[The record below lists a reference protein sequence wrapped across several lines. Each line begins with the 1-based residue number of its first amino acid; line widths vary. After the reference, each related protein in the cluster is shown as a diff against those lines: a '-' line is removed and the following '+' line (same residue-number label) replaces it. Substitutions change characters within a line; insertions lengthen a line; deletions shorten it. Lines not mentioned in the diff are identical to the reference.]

1 VKILIVAD
9 DFYPHT
15 GGIPEHMLHLWQG
28 LKSMGHDAKIM
39 AASFGKNYPY
49 VDENIIRLG
58 RAILVPWNKSFGVL
72 NLSLTMPW
80 KLRRFLEKEDF
91 DIVHIHGILAPVLP
105 YYVLKYSNAKNLV
118 TFHAAHEDS
127 FGYLLWEPVL
137 EQYFRKISGLIAVS
151 EVARDSISKY
161 FPGNYRI
168 IPNGIDT
175 TRFSPAVESM
185 GYLDEFSPK
194 ILFVGRFEPRK
205 GLKYLLQAFPIIL
218 KEFPSAKLIIVG
230 AGVLERYYKIYI
242 EEHIKRQVI
251 FAGSVSPDD
260 LPKYYASCDIFCSP
274 ATGQESFGIVLLE
287 AMSSGKPIVASDN
300 PGYKTVMQD
309 GEEGVFS
316 KTTDVQSLAKKV
328 ISLLKDKKKMK
339 RMGVKGRA
347 KALTYD
353 WQIITKK
360 VFDFYTEVL
369 NSGD

>member
-1 VKILIVAD
+1 
-9 DFYPHT
+9 
-15 GGIPEHMLHLWQG
+15 M
-28 LKSMGHDAKIM
+28 
-39 AASFGKNYPY
+39 
-49 VDENIIRLG
+49 
-58 RAILVPWNKSFGVL
+58 VL
-72 NLSLTMPW
+72 T
-80 KLRRFLEKEDF
+80 
-91 DIVHIHGILAPVLP
+91 
-105 YYVLKYSNAKNLV
+105 
-118 TFHAAHEDS
+118 
-127 FGYLLWEPVL
+127 
-137 EQYFRKISGLIAVS
+137 
-151 EVARDSISKY
+151 
-161 FPGNYRI
+161 
-168 IPNGIDT
+168 
-175 TRFSPAVESM
+175 
-185 GYLDEFSPK
+185 K

-274 ATGQESFGIVLLE
+274 ATGQE